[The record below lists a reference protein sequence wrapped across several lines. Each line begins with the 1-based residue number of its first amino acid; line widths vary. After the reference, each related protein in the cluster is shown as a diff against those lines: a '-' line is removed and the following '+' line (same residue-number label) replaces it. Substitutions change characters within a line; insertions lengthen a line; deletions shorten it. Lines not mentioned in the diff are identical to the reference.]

1 LNKLANQDKH
11 KRSLT
16 VAGVNQQGPA
26 RLSRADG
33 RPITLSGGTTIKTNQ
48 RLENN
53 SIIMELPMPS
63 NQPIDNFQ
71 ISAMTYIAFD
81 KNSAVPDAPVLDFL
95 INMHD
100 FIRDEVI
107 DKFKQYFSQ

>member
-1 LNKLANQDKH
+1 
-11 KRSLT
+11 
-16 VAGVNQQGPA
+16 
-26 RLSRADG
+26 
-33 RPITLSGGTTIKTNQ
+33 
-48 RLENN
+48 
-53 SIIMELPMPS
+53 MPS